1 MIKVA
6 VASSN
11 PVKIQATKSA
21 FLEYY
26 KQVEIVEIKID
37 LNIPK
42 QPIGIETFKGAE
54 TRAMYL
60 FTSENKCDFY
70 VGIEG
75 GTIELYNNWFS
86 FGVSCIIDRIGKKSF
101 GTSILFPLP
110 EKIVKEIKK
119 GSELGEIIDKYEGKK
134 DTKKEGGAISFLTN
148 GLLKREQIY
157 KEAVIASLI
166 PFIKKELF

>member
-26 KQVEIVEIKID
+26 KQVEIVEIKIN
-37 LNIPK
+37 LNIPN
-42 QPIGIETFKGAE
+42 QPIGLETFEGAE
-54 TRAMYL
+54 IRAMYI
-60 FTSENKCDFY
+60 FTSKNNFDFY
-70 VGIEG
+70 IGIEG
-75 GTIELYNNWFS
+75 GIIELYNNWFS
-86 FGVSCIIDRIGKKSF
+86 FGVSCAVDRSGRKSF

-110 EKIVKEIKK
+110 EKIIKDLK
-119 GSELGEIIDKYEGKK
+119 RGFELGEIIDKYEGKR

-148 GLLKREQIY
+148 GILKREHIY